1 MGTEFFM
8 HDRGIVVEI
17 DNDIVMIK
25 PLLTDTCISCS
36 NAKSCGGSCAKE
48 GESFPVNNRKKLPI
62 KVGSIV
68 KVKASPLHQS
78 IQAIGSLIFPIA
90 CAVAGFIIAS
100 KLSDKESIAAL
111 GVLLGIVFSATIVI
125 TFNKTFGKHTGEI
138 VEIYD

>member
-1 MGTEFFM
+1 MEFFM
-8 HDRGIVVEI
+8 HDRGIVVKI

-48 GESFPVNNRKKLPI
+48 GESFQVGNRKKLPI

-68 KVKASPLHQS
+68 KVKANPFHQS
-78 IQAIGSLIFPIA
+78 VQAIISLIFPIT
-90 CAVAGFIIAS
+90 CGILGFFIAS
-100 KLSDKESIAAL
+100 KLSDKESMAAL

-125 TFNKTFGKHTGEI
+125 IFNKTFGKHTGEI
-138 VEIYD
+138 VEICD